1 MQFGWLNL
9 TGFMI
14 VAMMMIPNIIY
25 ALRNRHM
32 VNKCTSR
39 PMLILEQVGRY
50 GSMTLMV
57 FPLLVW
63 EFGFASVG
71 AFILWGTMSVTM
83 LLAYFICWGFY
94 FRKPSLPVSLWLA
107 ILPSAIFI
115 LRGVFL
121 RHWLLTAFGIIF
133 AVGHIYITWFNHNP
147 DAESK

>member
-14 VAMMMIPNIIY
+14 VALMMIPNIVY

-32 VNKCTSR
+32 ENKCPSK

-50 GSMTLMV
+50 GSMILMA

-71 AFILWGTMSVTM
+71 DFILWGAICAAI
-83 LLAYFICWGFY
+83 LLAYFICWGVY

-115 LRGVFL
+115 LRGMFL

-133 AVGHIYITWFNHNP
+133 AVGHIYITWFNNKP
-147 DAESK
+147 DAESR

>member
-14 VAMMMIPNIIY
+14 VVLMVIPNIVY

-32 VNKCTSR
+32 VNKCTSK
-39 PMLILEQVGRY
+39 PMLILEQVGQY
-50 GSMTLMV
+50 SSMTLMV

-63 EFGFASVG
+63 GFEFASVG
-71 AFILWGTMSVTM
+71 ALIIWTALRVTM
-83 LLAYFICWGFY
+83 LLAYFICWGVY
-94 FRKPSLPVSLWLA
+94 LRRPALPVSLWLA

-115 LRGVFL
+115 LRGAFL

-133 AVGHIYITWFNHNP
+133 AVGHIYITWFNNKP
-147 DAESK
+147 KTENK